1 MARKSRFKIAGVAQL
16 ITQRGN
22 NKQAVFF
29 SEQDYQYYL
38 KILNEAAMQK
48 ECQIHA
54 FVLMTSHI
62 HILATPNTPDGIS
75 QLMKTIGQ
83 RYVSYINKLEKR
95 SGTLWD
101 GRYKASLV
109 EQGHY
114 LIACMRY
121 IEMAPVR
128 SATVKIPKDYR
139 FSSYRA
145 NAQGEEVGVKITPH
159 QSYNAL
165 VPWAIDKSN
174 EETQQKYKQLLREPQ
189 DEEELQTIHKAI
201 NSNLVFGNKQF
212 RESIMSNGVRPH

>member
-1 MARKSRFKIAGVAQL
+1 MARKPRFKIAGVAQL

-54 FVLMTSHI
+54 FVLMTNRI

-109 EQGHY
+109 ERGHY
-114 LIACMRY
+114 LIACMCY

-128 SATVKIPKDYR
+128 SATVKIPKNYH
-139 FSSYRA
+139 FSSYLT
-145 NAQGEEVGVKITPH
+145 NAQGEERVVKITPH

-165 VPWAIDKSN
+165 VPWAIDKNN
-174 EETQQKYKQLLREPQ
+174 EEIQQKYKQLLREQ
-189 DEEELQTIHKAI
+189 QSEEELQKIHKAI
-201 NSNLVFGNKQF
+201 NNNLVFGSKQF
-212 RESIMSNGVRPH
+212 QESIMNNRV

>member
-1 MARKSRFKIAGVAQL
+1 
-16 ITQRGN
+16 
-22 NKQAVFF
+22 
-29 SEQDYQYYL
+29 
-38 KILNEAAMQK
+38 MQK

-54 FVLMTSHI
+54 FVLMTNRI

-159 QSYNAL
+159 QSYNTL

-201 NSNLVFGNKQF
+201 NSNLVFGSKQF
-212 RESIMSNGVRPH
+212 RGSIMSNGV

>member
-1 MARKSRFKIAGVAQL
+1 MARKPRFKIAGVAQL

-29 SEQDYQYYL
+29 SEQDYSYYL
-38 KILNEAAMQK
+38 KILNEAAMQE

-54 FVLMTSHI
+54 FVLMANHI
-62 HILATPNTPDGIS
+62 HLLATPNAPDGIS
-75 QLMKTIGQ
+75 QLMKTTGQ

-109 EQGHY
+109 EQGYY

-121 IEMAPVR
+121 IEMVPVR

-145 NAQGEEVGVKITPH
+145 NAQGEEGSVKITPH

-174 EETQQKYKQLLREPQ
+174 EETQQKYKQLLRERQ
-189 DEEELQTIHKAI
+189 DEEELQIIHKAI
-201 NSNLVFGNKQF
+201 NSNLIFGSKQF
-212 RESIMSNGVRPH
+212 SDSINNNGV